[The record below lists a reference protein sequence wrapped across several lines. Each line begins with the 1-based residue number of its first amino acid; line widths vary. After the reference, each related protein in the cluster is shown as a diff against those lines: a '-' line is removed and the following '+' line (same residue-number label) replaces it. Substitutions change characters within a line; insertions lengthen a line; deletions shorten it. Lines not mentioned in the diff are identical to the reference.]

1 MTAVISKNGKPVA
14 ALVDAEMFA
23 RIRRIREQHR

>member
-1 MTAVISKNGKPVA
+1 MVISKNGKPVA

-23 RIRRIREQHR
+23 GACASDSTR